1 MVLDVFVLL
10 WRWKFDEGFNCCC
23 CLLAISHFIPTLA
36 HFQLMQQFSQQSFT
50 PVSFTL
56 ALSLSPFYFSL
67 RNHHQAGNLLLW
79 FTQISTALVYF
90 SLSLSFAYREIHS
103 LFFSRL
109 SRKSS
114 ILEIEKNFQLVR
126 FSSTRNSQT
135 VKLFIR
141 RHSAKLFKKYLEK
154 KRKKLSISI
163 KQKKSFSLNKIEEN
177 CCEKTLL
184 KEGKKKFRTNL
195 CIKSFIIFIIT
206 RGVRK
211 RKLLYV
217 LLLLMKKI

>member
-1 MVLDVFVLL
+1 MYLCSCE
-10 WRWKFDEGFNCCC
+10 DENLMKASIVVVVCWQFRILFRHLRTFNSCNNFPNNHSPPCR
-23 CLLAISHFIPTLA
+23 L
-36 HFQLMQQFSQQSFT
+36 
-50 PVSFTL
+50 
-56 ALSLSPFYFSL
+56 LSLSLSLPSIFPFVIIIK
-67 RNHHQAGNLLLW
+67 QATFCCDSHKFPQLS
-79 FTQISTALVYF
+79 FI